1 MATIKKYTK
10 KDGSTAYMF
19 KAYLGTDP
27 VTGKR
32 INKTKQG
39 LKTKQGF
46 KTKKAAQLALSRLQ
60 TEIENSGFR
69 QVERMTFQQ
78 VYDLWVVNYE
88 LTDKESTFVKQTE
101 QYRLHILPLFGP
113 RMMDKISPAV
123 VQPERQIQAI

>member
-1 MATIKKYTK
+1 MAT
-10 KDGSTAYMF
+10 DGSAAYMF

-39 LKTKQGF
+39 F
-46 KTKKAAQLALSRLQ
+46 KSKKEAQLALSRLQ

-69 QVERMTFQQ
+69 QVEKMTFQQ

-88 LTDKESTFVKQTE
+88 LTVKESTFVKQSE
-101 QYRLHILPLFGP
+101 S
-113 RMMDKISPAV
+113 K
-123 VQPERQIQAI
+123 RQIQAIQRVYQQYFKDI